1 MRITQQAI
9 TYQNLERLQNR
20 LEQLAQAQSSL
31 GSGKRIHKP
40 SDDPSAMNRS
50 MSLRGLQA
58 ASDQAARNASDGLMW
73 TSLADSKLQTLLD
86 RLHRARELA
95 IRSGSVTNDAE
106 REAFAKELESIRE
119 EAIAIANSRIG
130 DRALFAGTADGDAV
144 ASDGTAYLGNDGVV
158 ERRVGP
164 KDVVQV
170 NVIGAEVFGFDAGR
184 DLFTVLADL
193 SDRILAGDNDGVQGS
208 IDEIDESMDRILTAL
223 AQLGAA
229 TNRIEAA
236 QRRNADEKLSLQDRL
251 SQVESVDVA
260 EAIMQLQL
268 QQV

>member
-1 MRITQQAI
+1 
-9 TYQNLERLQNR
+9 
-20 LEQLAQAQSSL
+20 
-31 GSGKRIHKP
+31 
-40 SDDPSAMNRS
+40 
-50 MSLRGLQA
+50 
-58 ASDQAARNASDGLMW
+58 
-73 TSLADSKLQTLLD
+73 
-86 RLHRARELA
+86 
-95 IRSGSVTNDAE
+95 
-106 REAFAKELESIRE
+106 
-119 EAIAIANSRIG
+119 
-130 DRALFAGTADGDAV
+130 
-144 ASDGTAYLGNDGVV
+144 
-158 ERRVGP
+158 VGP

-251 SQVESVDVA
+251 SQVESIDVA

-268 QQV
+268 QQVAYEATLGALARSIQPSLIDFLR